1 MVGMRSIT
9 KTLRKLAGPVQT
21 FPTDARVTL
30 RFARSDDAE
39 ALARLAALDSSHAPR
54 GTVLVA
60 DAGGELWAAVGV
72 EDGHVVA
79 DPFRP
84 SGELAF
90 RLVERA
96 RRLGQPRRQRW
107 STQAKP
113 TPLFT
118 SRSSV

>member
-1 MVGMRSIT
+1 MPRIT
-9 KTLRKLAGPVQT
+9 DILKNLAGPVQT
-21 FPTDARVTL
+21 FPTDERVSL
-30 RFARSDDAE
+30 RFARPDDAE
-39 ALARLAALDSSHAPR
+39 ALARLAALDSSRAPR

-60 DAGGELWAAVGV
+60 EAGGELWAAVGV

-96 RRLGQPRRQRW
+96 RQLGQPRRQRW

-113 TPLFT
+113 TALFT
-118 SRSSV
+118 SKSSV